1 MMAARIDSHGEIE
14 TMIHGEGGARAG
26 IGDRILLVFRAIDD
40 PDSPISVLIQ
50 SPTGAKIVDRVLRE
64 LPTGLPQSAPPVEFI
79 PSHRGEYSI
88 EVREIRGKQQRGRA
102 VLSVA

>member
-1 MMAARIDSHGEIE
+1 MN
-14 TMIHGEGGARAG
+14 
-26 IGDRILLVFRAIDD
+26 F
-40 PDSPISVLIQ
+40 
-50 SPTGAKIVDRVLRE
+50 E